1 MKKLIAAILAV
12 IMLAGLTA
20 CISEDPGKLLADDTK
35 LTIGEYLYK
44 TDYIGKIFGWLAS
57 LFK

>member
-20 CISEDPGKLLADDTK
+20 CISEDPGK
-35 LTIGEYLYK
+35 GEGTESRILQ
-44 TDYIGKIFGWLAS
+44 DLGIQ
-57 LFK
+57 